1 MFFGGRWLFFP
12 FLMAQWHSLCLR
24 SPSHNPAGFSRKSQV
39 LLIKFPRSM
48 SVMRVADAGNG
59 GSKGAKDVEFGAA
72 YFGSQLLQGSSEVS
86 NVVQGIKEQ
95 TTCNAENH
103 WLRCSVISQGGLCR
117 RIPPPAFVQSI
128 YVRSCRNPHSRL
140 ADSNPTSMF
149 QNDCIYTIMLTS
161 LTFIYLCNR

>member
-1 MFFGGRWLFFP
+1 MGDDSSFP
-12 FLMAQWHSLCLR
+12 FLWPSDTRFASVLPLTTQQVSLE
-24 SPSHNPAGFSRKSQV
+24 NPRFW
-39 LLIKFPRSM
+39 LIKFPRSM

-95 TTCNAENH
+95 TTRNVENH
-103 WLRCSVISQGGLCR
+103 WLRCSVISQGGLGR